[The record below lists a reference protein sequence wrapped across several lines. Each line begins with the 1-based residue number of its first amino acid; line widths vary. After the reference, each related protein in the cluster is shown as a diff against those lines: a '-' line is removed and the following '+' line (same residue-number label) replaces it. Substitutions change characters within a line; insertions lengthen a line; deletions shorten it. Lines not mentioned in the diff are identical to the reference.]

1 MFGMSPALI
10 WLIIGIIF
18 IALEFVIPGLVIAFF
33 GMGALITALTT
44 VIGLT
49 GGFNMQVIVFIVA
62 SLASL
67 FLLRRYMKKVF
78 MGKSEGDGVNEFNL
92 DVGKVV
98 PVVQTI
104 DPKKN
109 TGKIKY
115 QGTLWS
121 ATCEDVIPEGE
132 TARIVGRENITIKV
146 EKIES

>member
-18 IALEFVIPGLVIAFF
+18 IALEFVIPGLVISFF
-33 GMGALITALTT
+33 GLGAMVTALTT
-44 VIGLT
+44 VVGLT
-49 GGFNMQVIVFIVA
+49 SGFNFQVIVFIVA

-92 DVGKVV
+92 DIGKVV
-98 PVVQTI
+98 PVIQTI
-104 DPKKN
+104 DPKKS
-109 TGKIKY
+109 TGRIKY
-115 QGTLWS
+115 QGTLWNAS
-121 ATCEDVIPEGE
+121 ANELIPEGE
-132 TARIVGRENITIKV
+132 SVRIVGRENITIKV

>member
-1 MFGMSPALI
+1 MFGLSPALI
-10 WLIIGIIF
+10 WLIIGILF
-18 IALEFVIPGLVIAFF
+18 VALEFIIPGLVIAFF
-33 GMGALITALTT
+33 GIGAMITALTT
-44 VIGLT
+44 GIGLT
-49 GGFNMQVIVFIVA
+49 TGFNWQVAVFIVA

-67 FLLRRYMKKVF
+67 FLLRRYVKKVF
-78 MGKSEGDGVNEFNL
+78 MGKKEGDSVNEFNL

-104 DPKKN
+104 DPHKS

-121 ATCEDVIPEGE
+121 ATADEVIPEGE
-132 TARIVGRENITIKV
+132 SVKIVGRQNITIKV

>member
-132 TARIVGRENITIKV
+132 TARIVGRERHRT
-146 EKIES
+146 